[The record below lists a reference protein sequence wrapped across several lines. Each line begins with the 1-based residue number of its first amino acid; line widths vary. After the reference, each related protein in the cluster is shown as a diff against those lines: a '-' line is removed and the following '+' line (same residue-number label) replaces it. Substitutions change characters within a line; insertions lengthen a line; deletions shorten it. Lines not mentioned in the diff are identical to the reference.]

1 MGAATKGRTHKD
13 ADIIPLDLLLRVG
26 ITPQVLKEVE
36 LGLRAYNY
44 GRNFVK
50 NPSLRVSSFTS
61 AVEHLTTALESIKP
75 NTAQYEAVSR
85 IKNVIQDLID
95 DQTSPRL
102 AEVRQLRRGV
112 PEGA

>member
-1 MGAATKGRTHKD
+1 MGAATKGRVQKD
-13 ADIIPLDLLLRVG
+13 ADIIPLDPLLRAG

-50 NPSLRVSSFTS
+50 NPTLRASSFVS
-61 AVEHLTTALESIKP
+61 AVEHLTTALENIKP
-75 NTAQYEAVSR
+75 NTAQHRAISR
-85 IKNVIQDLID
+85 IRDRIQDLME
-95 DQTSPRL
+95 DQTTPQL